1 MKLIEKVILIFL
13 FIINISMLFQ
23 FKKST
28 SGTLLRDVNARKC
41 ATNMIENALNNKLF
55 YQQIIKFFG
64 INGFPTIKIK
74 YKLTKLLPC
83 VNSYPMFL
91 NNNTKGVLGYVIP
104 MYNKK
109 NIFINGK
116 YWHDLTLINKATLL
130 IHECTHLI
138 LNTED
143 YAYEHDVYFLQ
154 LKSKKALQN
163 ADTIKQIITVLSDN
177 KC

>member
-1 MKLIEKVILIFL
+1 MKLVDKIIFIFL
-13 FIINISMLFQ
+13 FIITTYSIFQ
-23 FKKST
+23 LKKYT
-28 SGTLLRDVNARKC
+28 SGTLFRDVKTRKC

-55 YQQIIKFFG
+55 YQEVIKFFG

-74 YKLTKLLPC
+74 YKMTKLLPC
-83 VNSYPMFL
+83 VNYYPMFL
-91 NNNTKGVLGYVIP
+91 YNNTEKVLGYVLP
-104 MYNKK
+104 NYNKK
-109 NIFINGK
+109 HIFINAK
-116 YWHDLTLINKATLL
+116 YWYNLPLIDKASVL
-130 IHECTHLI
+130 IHECTHLL

-143 YAYEHDVYFLQ
+143 YAYEHDVHFLK